1 MKKLEHCPHCASDM
15 GVYTKYDLIN
25 IPYNMN
31 FDGTEGYNGEMYDNA
46 EKHIYKENVYCQ
58 NCDKV
63 ICRLKTFNKINGI
76 DE

>member
-1 MKKLEHCPHCASDM
+1 MKRLENCPYCNSNM
-15 GVYTKYDLIN
+15 GVYTKMDLIN
-25 IPYNMN
+25 IPHCMN

-46 EKHIYKENVYCQ
+46 EKIIYKQNVHCQ

-76 DE
+76 ED